1 MNYKHLIYDFDGT
14 LSDTYPCFTES
25 FLQLLKNYGLSDTYQ
40 SVYDKLKVS
49 VGHAIKCYDFG
60 GKDNAE
66 LRQEFHVIHN
76 ELAPKI
82 QKPYPE
88 AEEILRYAMAQG
100 HKNYLYTHSGKIVK
114 ILLEQWGIADCFE
127 DIIDSTM
134 KFPIKPAPDALNYL
148 CEKHGLDKKDCIMIG
163 DRDID
168 TDAGRNAGM
177 KGCLFDSEHYYDDA
191 DVDYRI
197 ENLLELKNI
206 I

>member
-25 FLQLLKNYGLSDTYQ
+25 VLQLLKDHGLSDTYE
-40 SVYDKLKVS
+40 SVYAKLKVS
-49 VGHAIKCYDFG
+49 VGYALKCYDFG
-60 GKDNAE
+60 ESAE
-66 LRQEFHVIHN
+66 ALRQQFHVVHN
-76 ELAPKI
+76 ELAPKM
-82 QKPYPE
+82 QALYPE

-114 ILLEQWGIADCFE
+114 LLLEKWGIADCFE

-134 KFPIKPAPDALNYL
+134 KFPTKPAPDALNYL
-148 CEKHGLDKKDCIMIG
+148 CEKHSLDKKDCIMIG

-168 TDAGRNAGM
+168 TNCGRNAGM
-177 KGCLFDSEHYYDDA
+177 KGCLFDPEHYYDEA

>member
-14 LSDTYPCFTES
+14 LSNTYPCFTETV
-25 FLQLLKNYGLSDTYQ
+25 LQMLRSRGLEADYKT
-40 SVYDKLKVS
+40 VYDLLKVS
-49 VGHAIKCYDFG
+49 VGHALKNSAFTEDYSV
-60 GKDNAE
+60 
-66 LRQEFHVIHN
+66 LRKEFHVVHD
-76 ELAPKI
+76 ELAMKI
-82 QKPYPE
+82 QELYPE

-114 ILLEQWGIADCFE
+114 ILLEKWGIADCFE

-134 KFPIKPAPDALNYL
+134 SFPTKPAPDALNWL
-148 CEKHGLDKKDCIMIG
+148 CEKHGLDKNDCIMIG

-168 TDAGRNAGM
+168 TDCGRNAGM
-177 KGCLFDSEHYYDDA
+177 KGCLFDPEHYYDDS

-197 ENLLELKNI
+197 DNLLQLKNI

>member
-25 FLQLLKNYGLSDTYQ
+25 ILQTLKDYGLSDTYE
-40 SVYDKLKVS
+40 SVYAKLKIS
-49 VGHAIKCYDFG
+49 VGYAIRCYDFG
-60 GKDNAE
+60 KDYKKIRNH
-66 LRQEFHVIHN
+66 FHKIHD

-100 HKNYLYTHSGKIVK
+100 HKNYLYTHSGEIVK

-134 KFPIKPAPDALNYL
+134 EFPTKPAPDALNWL

-168 TDAGRNAGM
+168 TDCGRNAGM
-177 KGCLFDSEHYYDDA
+177 KGCLFDPEHYYDDA